1 MAHKP
6 QSMSQL
12 YSHSS
17 GELDVRLEEATKVG
31 FGFEVPKAPVVPEC
45 TEIAPK

>member
-17 GELDVRLEEATKVG
+17 EELDVRLEEATKVG
-31 FGFEVPKAPVVPEC
+31 FGFELPKAPVVPKC